1 MPNQTGSQA
10 YEQGASMQALLDAGA
25 SIHGKTHMDEIAW
38 SLQGENFHYG
48 TPINPACPDR
58 IPGGSSS
65 GSVVSLPP
73 WLPPPPPSSFPR
85 GGLALEFGAMLGCRQ
100 TFLYKWLIWN
110 ASQDVPARTVGYL
123 KPGEL
128 TCLRASLGLTLV

>member
-1 MPNQTGSQA
+1 MHRLCLAETAIVPDQMRGQA
-10 YEQGASMQALLDAGA
+10 LGCDATMQALLDAGA

-65 GSVVSLPP
+65 GSVVSPP
-73 WLPPPPPSSFPR
+73 
-85 GGLALEFGAMLGCRQ
+85 AL
-100 TFLYKWLIWN
+100 
-110 ASQDVPARTVGYL
+110 VPAQGSISVGA
-123 KPGEL
+123 GQ
-128 TCLRASLGLTLV
+128 S